1 MLSPEDCLRF
11 AQECEDMSKIARH
24 PENRERLVEMAAAW
38 RALAKMAEDK
48 AAADKPRRH

>member
-24 PENRERLVEMAAAW
+24 PENRERLLEMAAAW
-38 RALAKMAEDK
+38 RALAKMAEEIP
-48 AAADKPRRH
+48 ATPRPRH